1 MPENRTENWW
11 LLRLLR
17 SAGRV
22 SVLDVVLGVGLAGAG
37 VALVTGLTSSPGR
50 HGGVAAALAVLT
62 MTLPVIWRRRAPVGV
77 AAVLGAGA
85 VLNGLA
91 IGRMVRC
98 GPALPALLLCA
109 FALGRRTPRL
119 GWRPVSFAIAC
130 LILSAAVQSVTDPN
144 LDPSILV
151 PMVPMTLGL
160 YGIGRLVESRSMLV
174 ARLRERNEE
183 LRHQRERVAQLAI
196 AADRARIAE
205 GLDESLSNRI
215 SDISKAAETGRQALA
230 EENEPGVAHE
240 AFVTIERRGRETLQN
255 MREVVGTLLETG
267 APSEPQPTL
276 RQLDRLVERAGA
288 ADVRVHVT
296 GRPRVLPAGVELSGY
311 RTMEHLLGAFGDRA
325 RGRVD
330 VYVDFGADVLELKV
344 CGPAVA
350 LADQQAAL
358 AAARAR
364 VAIHNGTLSSARPRG
379 EWEAVARLPLVAH
392 A

>member
-1 MPENRTENWW
+1 MPENRTENRWW
-11 LLRLLR
+11 LRLIR

-37 VALVTGLTSSPGR
+37 VALVTGLTGSPGR

-85 VLNGLA
+85 VLNALA

-119 GWRPVSFAIAC
+119 GRRPVSFAIAC

-205 GLDESLSNRI
+205 GLDESLSIRI

-230 EENEPGVAHE
+230 EQNEPDVAHE
-240 AFVTIERRGRETLQN
+240 AFVTIERRGRETLQD

-311 RTMEHLLGAFGDRA
+311 RTVEHLLDAFGERA

-330 VYVDFGADVLELKV
+330 IYVDFGADVLELKV
-344 CGPAVA
+344 CGPAVP
-350 LADQQAAL
+350 LADQQTAL
-358 AAARAR
+358 AAAHAR
-364 VAIHNGTLSSARPRG
+364 VAIHNGTLSSRRPAG
-379 EWEAVARLPLVAH
+379 EWEAVARLPLLAH